1 MTGFS
6 FEALVAELKGYVNT
20 PDPQAAIKAH
30 LQQLVRNPAPLLA
43 ASDKLSEP
51 ETLFHEDDD
60 LSIWHCR
67 FQPDVMLPPHEHLLP
82 VLIACYSGEELSLL
96 YQSGEAGLDQVGEI
110 SAAAGEVIALD
121 RDAIHAVTAHGDR
134 PSEAIHVYL
143 GPLMK
148 LKRDLYDWDTGK
160 AVDFTMEAFEAMK
173 RPV

>member
-1 MTGFS
+1 MAVFS
-6 FEALVAELKGYVNT
+6 FNDLVTNIKECVMT
-20 PDPQAAIKAH
+20 PDPQAAI
-30 LQQLVRNPAPLLA
+30 QQYLEQLIRTPAPLLA
-43 ASDKLSEP
+43 ASDQLSEA

-67 FQPDVMLPPHEHLLP
+67 FQPDTMLPPHEHLLP

-96 YQSGEAGLDQVGEI
+96 YRPGEIGLEQIGEI

-121 RDAIHAVTAHGDR
+121 KDAIHAVTAKGTQA
-134 PSEAIHVYL
+134 SEAIHVYL
-143 GPLMK
+143 GPLMQ
-148 LKRDLYDWDTGK
+148 LKRDLYDWDSGK

>member
-1 MTGFS
+1 MPEFS
-6 FEALVAELKGYVNT
+6 FDAMVSSIKDRLTAA
-20 PDPQAAIKAH
+20 DPQLAIQTY
-30 LQQLVRNPAPLLA
+30 LQDLVRDPAPLLA

-110 SAAAGEVIALD
+110 SAAEGEVIALD
-121 RDAIHAVTAHGDR
+121 RDAIHAVTAKGDR

-160 AVDFTMEAFEAMK
+160 AVDFTMEAFEGMK